1 MGSIM
6 DDEDEITDIVVENT
20 INNLVRE
27 VLYSEQWK
35 IYLQSLM
42 HSTMFRE
49 IQTLNDRISMLERD
63 TVKLE
68 HAINT
73 SRYTLD
79 KMYGSDGKLEDVILI
94 KKQSDY

>member
-6 DDEDEITDIVVENT
+6 DDEDEITGVVVENT
-20 INNLVRE
+20 LNNLVRE

-49 IQTLNDRISMLERD
+49 IQSLNDRISMLECD
-63 TVKLE
+63 VSKLE

-73 SRYTLD
+73 SEYTLD
-79 KMYGSDGKLEDVILI
+79 KMYDSDGKLEDVTLI

>member
-20 INNLVRE
+20 LNNLVRE

-42 HSTMFRE
+42 HSTMFNQ
-49 IQTLNDRISMLERD
+49 IQSLNDRICELERKVEELGYIVD
-63 TVKLE
+63 TTE
-68 HAINT
+68 
-73 SRYTLD
+73 YTLD
-79 KMYGSDGKLEDVILI
+79 KIYDADGKIRDVVLI
-94 KKQSDY
+94 RKPSDY

>member
-20 INNLVRE
+20 LNNLVRE

-42 HSTMFRE
+42 HSTMWRE
-49 IQTLNDRISMLERD
+49 IQTINDRINRLESD
-63 TVKLE
+63 VIKLE
-68 HAINT
+68 QAINT
-73 SRYTLD
+73 SEYTLD
-79 KMYGSDGKLEDVILI
+79 KMYDADGKIRDVVLI

>member
-1 MGSIM
+1 M

-20 INNLVRE
+20 LNNLVRE

-49 IQTLNDRISMLERD
+49 IQSLNDRINRLESD
-63 TVKLE
+63 VIKLE
-68 HAINT
+68 HVINT
-73 SRYTLD
+73 SEYTLD
-79 KMYGSDGKLEDVILI
+79 KIYDADGKIRDVVLI

>member
-6 DDEDEITDIVVENT
+6 DDENEITDVVIENT
-20 INNLVRE
+20 LNNLVRE

-42 HSTMFRE
+42 HSTMWRE
-49 IQTLNDRISMLERD
+49 IQSINDRINRLECD
-63 TVKLE
+63 VHKLE

-73 SRYTLD
+73 SGYALD
-79 KMYGSDGKLEDVILI
+79 KMYDADGKIEDVILI

>member
-6 DDEDEITDIVVENT
+6 DDEDEITDVVIENT
-20 INNLVRE
+20 LNNLIRE

-42 HSTMFRE
+42 HSTMWRE
-49 IQTLNDRISMLERD
+49 IQTINDRINRLESD
-63 TVKLE
+63 VIKLE

-73 SRYTLD
+73 SGYALD
-79 KMYGSDGKLEDVILI
+79 KMYDADGKIEDVILI

>member
-6 DDEDEITDIVVENT
+6 DDEDEITGVVIENT
-20 INNLVRE
+20 LNNLIRE

-42 HSTMFRE
+42 YSTMWRE
-49 IQTLNDRISMLERD
+49 IQTINDRINRLESD
-63 TVKLE
+63 VIKLG
-68 HAINT
+68 HMINT
-73 SRYTLD
+73 SEYTLD
-79 KMYGSDGKLEDVILI
+79 KMYDADGKLEDVILI

>member
-6 DDEDEITDIVVENT
+6 DDEDEIAGVVVENT
-20 INNLVRE
+20 LNNLVRE

-42 HSTMFRE
+42 YSTMFRE
-49 IQTLNDRISMLERD
+49 IQSLNDRISMLERD
-63 TVKLE
+63 VVKLE

-73 SRYTLD
+73 SGYTLD
-79 KMYGSDGKLEDVILI
+79 KMYDTDGKLEDVTLI

>member
-49 IQTLNDRISMLERD
+49 IQTLNDRINRLERN
-63 TVKLE
+63 VSELE
-68 HAINT
+68 YIINT
-73 SRYTLD
+73 SEYTLD
-79 KMYGSDGKLEDVILI
+79 KMYDADGKIHDVILI

>member
-20 INNLVRE
+20 LNNLVRE

-35 IYLQSLM
+35 TYLQSLM
-42 HSTMFRE
+42 YSTMFRE
-49 IQTLNDRISMLERD
+49 IQSLNDRINRLESD
-63 TVKLE
+63 AINLE

-73 SRYTLD
+73 SGYILD
-79 KMYGSDGKLEDVILI
+79 KMYDADGKIQDVILI

>member
-6 DDEDEITDIVVENT
+6 DDEDEITGVVVENT
-20 INNLVRE
+20 LNNLVRE

-49 IQTLNDRISMLERD
+49 IQTLNDRINRLESD
-63 TVKLE
+63 VSKLE

-73 SRYTLD
+73 SEYTLD
-79 KMYGSDGKLEDVILI
+79 KMYDEDGKIHDVILI

>member
-49 IQTLNDRISMLERD
+49 IQTLNDRINRLESD
-63 TVKLE
+63 AIKLE

-73 SRYTLD
+73 SGYMLD
-79 KMYGSDGKLEDVILI
+79 KMYDADGKLEDVILI

>member
-20 INNLVRE
+20 LNNLIRE

-42 HSTMFRE
+42 HSTMWRE
-49 IQTLNDRISMLERD
+49 IQTINDRINRLESD
-63 TVKLE
+63 VIKLE
-68 HAINT
+68 QAINT
-73 SRYTLD
+73 SEYTLD
-79 KMYGSDGKLEDVILI
+79 KMYDADGKIRDVVLI